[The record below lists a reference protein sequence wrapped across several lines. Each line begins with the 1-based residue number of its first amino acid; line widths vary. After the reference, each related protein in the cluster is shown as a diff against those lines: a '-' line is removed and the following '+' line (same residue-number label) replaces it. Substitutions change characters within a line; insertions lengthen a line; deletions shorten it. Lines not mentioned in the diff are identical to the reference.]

1 MRNSKVKKYGTGT
14 GVDGVILDAN
24 LLTDGP
30 GDTIRPQKTNVLTP
44 AQQAYLLRHEANKLK
59 IAENLKNSS
68 AEKFRQKW
76 VTANP
81 GKTTEDY
88 WKWQKQRNKG
98 ADAGLDGMIK
108 YGESESKGS
117 CSPGVNEKKASASTS
132 RINYA
137 LGTGEEGVEGPGDP
151 IIDPLTGL
159 PITGTINNTA
169 HFNTKKI
176 VRYQPGVSNEKHGD
190 GFYLYAKNVGD
201 AGFDVKRDR
210 EFIKNSAMADV
221 QRTPEWLDYMKTQK
235 FANGTGASGVTATN
249 YLQDPK
255 QALAENDIMVAK
267 AEADAADNPWA
278 MGVQM
283 AGQIGSA
290 MAKSFG
296 GPKGE
301 SDPLA
306 ELGLV
311 PEAEL
316 GEVPGF
322 AAMGMKNAS
331 GQIEAEGGEV
341 VETPGGEPAE
351 LQGPKHTSGG
361 IDMEVPHGTKIYSD
375 QLKGADGKT
384 MADRKKSRE
393 KKMAKLD
400 DLLATNKGDKAISNS
415 HGRIKMAMDAEEAQD
430 LQMQEMA
437 TQFTQMQEF
446 AMGTGSQGVKM
457 DGGTGP
463 SGYRPKTFLNNFGEN
478 LTDYT
483 YDTPNPLASNVV
495 EASALDLGTEEGNT
509 DVSEGGLSFTAGDA
523 TSLLGNAVSMFAPLN
538 NSLKNR
544 ATDTVNKSPFE
555 NYGKDALATL
565 DQEGSLLASQHD
577 NDAQRVVKASN
588 GAKRQSRNGA
598 SSINTMRATDLA
610 VDLQSND
617 ANANLSDQYAK
628 QMMALMGQKGS
639 LQTNIDQVK
648 MGGRG
653 AADLANRQDKDTFY
667 TQLGKD
673 KTAIGEGLQQTGKDL
688 NQLASNETMMNMVNQ
703 MSKYFKFDK
712 NNKIIAVNKKTK

>member
-14 GVDGVILDAN
+14 GVDGIVLDAN
-24 LLTDGP
+24 LLTDP
-30 GDTIRPQKTNVLTP
+30 ID
-44 AQQAYLLRHEANKLK
+44 
-59 IAENLKNSS
+59 
-68 AEKFRQKW
+68 
-76 VTANP
+76 
-81 GKTTEDY
+81 
-88 WKWQKQRNKG
+88 
-98 ADAGLDGMIK
+98 
-108 YGESESKGS
+108 
-117 CSPGVNEKKASASTS
+117 KK
-132 RINYA
+132 
-137 LGTGEEGVEGPGDP
+137 
-151 IIDPLTGL
+151 IDPLTGL
-159 PITGTINNTA
+159 PITGPINNTA

-176 VRYQPGVSNEKHGD
+176 VRYQPGVTNEKHGD

-201 AGFDVKRDR
+201 TGFDVKRDR
-210 EFIKNSAMADV
+210 EFIKNSAMVDV
-221 QRTPEWLDYMKTQK
+221 QRTPEWADYMKTQK

-255 QALAENDIMVAK
+255 QALAENDIMIAK

-301 SDPLA
+301 SNSLA
-306 ELGLV
+306 DLGLV

-322 AAMGMKNAS
+322 AAMGMNNAG

-361 IDMEVPHGTKIYSD
+361 IDMEVPQGTKIYSD

-415 HGRIKMAMDAEEAQD
+415 HERIKMSMDAEEAHD

-446 AMGTGSQGVKM
+446 AMGTGSQEVKM
-457 DGGTGP
+457 SDGTGP
-463 SGYRPKTFLNNFGEN
+463 QGYTPKTFMNNFGEN
-478 LTDYT
+478 ITDYT
-483 YDTPNPLASNVV
+483 TSNPLSANAV
-495 EASALDLGTEEGNT
+495 EANGIDLNTDEGNT
-509 DVSEGGLSFTAGDA
+509 DSAEGGLDFTSGDI
-523 TSLLGNAVSMFAPLN
+523 TGLLGNAVSMFAPLN
-538 NSLKNR
+538 NTLKNR
-544 ATDTVNKSPFE
+544 ATDTVNTNPFE

-565 DQEGSLLASQHD
+565 DQEGRLLASQHD
-577 NDAQRVVKASN
+577 NDAQRVMKATN
-588 GAKRQSRNGA
+588 GAKKQSRNGA
-598 SSINTMRATDLA
+598 SGINTMRATDLA

-628 QMMALMGQKGS
+628 QMMSLMSQKGS

-653 AADLANRQDKDTFY
+653 AADLANRQDKDAFY

-688 NQLASNETMMNMVNQ
+688 NQLAQNETMMNMVNQ